1 LSLSIAIFPSATL
14 TIVIFYSV
22 LWLPLPVL
30 VSWKDMIRLEDEEDP
45 NRKAEMKPED
55 GIDARFNERF
65 QKRLETLKRAVRRIW
80 NS

>member
-1 LSLSIAIFPSATL
+1 
-14 TIVIFYSV
+14 
-22 LWLPLPVL
+22 
-30 VSWKDMIRLEDEEDP
+30 MIRLEDEEDP